1 MRVFLWLPGSRAGQ
15 GRTGE
20 GRARLGKAV
29 KARPLTTGSPFDGV
43 SSCSPLA
50 HCFYPRPP
58 PAPWAPVL
66 GSPQAAL
73 PGEGRGGGGTRPGQ
87 GPGPLVTER
96 TPSQDLLAEEPLG
109 IGVGVP
115 RNAAPAWEFQLF
127 GCLPLPEAVPQLWH
141 RQGRVMFTQC
151 GLSRLCRR
159 QPDPSREAA
168 KQGLLAP

>member
-109 IGVGVP
+109 IGVGGPGTQPQPGSSSSVWMSAP
-115 RNAAPAWEFQLF
+115 PGGRAPALASAGSCHVHTVWVKQA
-127 GCLPLPEAVPQLWH
+127 LPKAAQPQ
-141 RQGRVMFTQC
+141 QGSC
-151 GLSRLCRR
+151 
-159 QPDPSREAA
+159 
-168 KQGLLAP
+168 